1 MREYYRGKVLSQL
14 SISKSR
20 FSQQALFT
28 AASESSNSLT
38 KKATLKTRTQ
48 EMETR
53 GCLRK
58 FSCYAFENS

>member
-1 MREYYRGKVLSQL
+1 MREYYWGKVLSQL
-14 SISKSR
+14 SISQSR

-53 GCLRK
+53 GCLRE

>member
-38 KKATLKTRTQ
+38 KKATLKTHTR

-53 GCLRK
+53 GCLRE
-58 FSCYAFENS
+58 FSC

>member
-28 AASESSNSLT
+28 AASESSLT
-38 KKATLKTRTQ
+38 KKATLKTHTQ

-53 GCLRK
+53 GCLRE
-58 FSCYAFENS
+58 FSC